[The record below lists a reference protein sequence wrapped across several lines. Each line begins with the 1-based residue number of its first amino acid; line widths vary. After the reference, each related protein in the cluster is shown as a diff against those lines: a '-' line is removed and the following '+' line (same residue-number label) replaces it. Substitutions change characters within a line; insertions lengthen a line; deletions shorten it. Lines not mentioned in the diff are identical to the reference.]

1 MGKILRRVMMVGGAI
16 TPPRI
21 PMDWT
26 WRQMACEVFWNALQ
40 EAGIAIKEV
49 DLVAC
54 NYNDRAIVDSSPGP
68 QIADALGIL
77 PKPVVPIANACAG
90 NGIASYVAWN
100 AIASGRCDV
109 VVSMGF
115 ARSDNYDAMEA
126 MNSQGN
132 YVDYDYMMGLTHINY
147 SSMRDAYYRGKYD
160 VPLQAAGEWAYRCNW
175 YARRN
180 PLAANYDKPMPVLEE
195 LCADTPE
202 ADRDRQA
209 TNRGGVASAMIF
221 VGEDIAH
228 KYTDKPVYF
237 DVAYAFRPPY
247 IGNFFNYPVESMR
260 PYDLAEFPGLMSA
273 AQEAYEIA
281 GIGSKDINMVQV
293 HDLTAYEGM
302 MALEAIG
309 LCEIGKAK
317 EYVLSGGMTLD
328 SRCPINTYGGGPAFG
343 HGSAGSD
350 FQAGVLEN
358 FWQLQGR
365 CGDRQVQNPK
375 VGVNTSYGTHHSLD
389 VIGVVQKGWQE

>member
-1 MGKILRRVMMVGGAI
+1 MMIGGAI

-26 WRQMACEVFWNALQ
+26 WRQMAAEVFWNVLHD
-40 EAGIAIKEV
+40 AGIAIKDV

-54 NYNDRAIVDSSPGP
+54 NYNDRAIMDSSPGS

-115 ARSDNYDAMEA
+115 ARSDNYDAMES

-132 YVDYDYMMGLTHINY
+132 YVDFDYLMGLTHINY
-147 SSMRDAYYRGKYD
+147 GAMRDAYYQQKYE
-160 VPLQAAGEWAYRCNW
+160 VPLEVAGQWAYQCHW
-175 YARRN
+175 YARHN
-180 PLAANYDKPMPVLEE
+180 PLAAAYDKPMPTLEE
-195 LCADTPE
+195 LCEDTPE

-209 TNRGGVASAMIF
+209 TNRGGVASAMVF
-221 VGEDIAH
+221 VGEELATQ
-228 KYTDKPVYF
+228 YTDKPVFF

-247 IGNFFNYPVESMR
+247 IGNHFNYPVDSMR
-260 PYDLAEFPGLMSA
+260 DYDLAEFPGLITA
-273 AQEAYEIA
+273 AQEAYQFA
-281 GIGSKDINMVQV
+281 GISTDDIDLLQI

-302 MALEAIG
+302 MAVEALGI
-309 LCEIGKAK
+309 CEIGKAK
-317 EYVLSGGMTLD
+317 DYVLSGGMTLESD
-328 SRCPINTYGGGPAFG
+328 CPVNTYGGGPAFG

-358 FWQLQGR
+358 YWQIRGEA
-365 CGDRQVQNPK
+365 GDRQASKAN
-375 VGVNTSYGTHHSLD
+375 VGVNSSYGTHHSFD
-389 VIGVVQKGWQE
+389 AVGVVQKGWKSNE

>member
-1 MGKILRRVMMVGGAI
+1 MGTINRRVMMIGGAI

-26 WRQMACEVFWNALQ
+26 WRQMAAEVFVNALQ
-40 EAGIAIKEV
+40 DAGVSVEDV

-54 NYNDRAIVDSSPGP
+54 NYNDRTIVDSSPGA

-77 PKPVVPIANACAG
+77 PRPVIPIANACAG
-90 NGIASYVAWN
+90 NGIASYAAWN

-132 YVDYDYMMGLTHINY
+132 YVDFDYMLGLTHINY
-147 SSMRDAYYRGKYD
+147 GAMRDAYYRQKYD
-160 VPLQAAGEWAYRCNW
+160 VPLEAAGNWAYQCHW

-180 PLAANYDKPMPVLEE
+180 PLAATYGKPMPVLEE
-195 LCADTPE
+195 LCADTLE

-221 VGEDIAH
+221 AGEDVAAR
-228 KYTDKPVYF
+228 YTDKPVVF

-247 IGNFFNYPVESMR
+247 IGNFFHYPVDGMR
-260 PYDLAEFPGLMSA
+260 EYDLAELPGVMIA
-273 AQEAYEIA
+273 AQEAYGVA
-281 GIGSKDINMVQV
+281 GITAEDIDLIQI

-302 MALEAIG
+302 MAVEALGI
-309 LCEIGKAK
+309 CPVGKGK
-317 EYVLSGGMTLD
+317 ELVLSGGMTLD
-328 SRCPINTYGGGPAFG
+328 SDCPINTYGGGPAFG

-358 FWQLQGR
+358 YWQLRGE
-365 CGDRQVQNPK
+365 CGDRQAKDPA

-389 VIGVVQKGWQE
+389 VVGVVQKGW

>member
-1 MGKILRRVMMVGGAI
+1 MGKIQRKVMMVGGAI
-16 TPPRI
+16 TPPGI

-26 WRQMACEVFWNALQ
+26 WRQMAVEVFWNSLKSCR
-40 EAGIAIKEV
+40 IPIKDV

-54 NYNDRAIVDSSPGP
+54 NYNDRAIADSSPGP

-100 AIASGRCDV
+100 AIASGRCDI

-126 MNSQGN
+126 MNTQGN
-132 YVDYDYMMGLTHINY
+132 YVDFDYMLGMTHINY
-147 SSMRDAYYRGKYD
+147 GSMRDAYYRQKYD
-160 VPLQAAGEWAYRCNW
+160 VPLEAAGNWAYMCNW

-180 PLAANYDKPMPVLEE
+180 PLAANYGKPMPVLEE
-195 LCADTPE
+195 LCADTPD

-209 TNRGGVASAMIF
+209 TNRGGVASALVF
-221 VGEDIAH
+221 VGEDLA
-228 KYTDKPVYF
+228 TQFTEKPVVF

-247 IGNFFNYPVESMR
+247 IGNFFNFPVESMQD
-260 PYDLAEFPGLMSA
+260 YDLAEFPGLMVA
-273 AQEAYEIA
+273 AKEAYGLA
-281 GIGSKDINMVQV
+281 GITKDDIDLVQV

-302 MALEAIG
+302 MAIEAAGI
-309 LCEIGKAK
+309 CEIGKSK
-317 EYVLSGGMTLD
+317 EYILTGGMSLD
-328 SRCPINTYGGGPAFG
+328 SKCPINTYGGGPAFG

-358 FWQLQGR
+358 FWQLRGE
-365 CGDRQVQNPK
+365 CGERQVKNAR
-375 VGVNTSYGTHHSLD
+375 VGINTSYGTHHSLD
-389 VIGVVQKGWQE
+389 VIGVVQKGW

>member
-1 MGKILRRVMMVGGAI
+1 MGKIQRKVMMVGGAI
-16 TPPRI
+16 TPPGI

-26 WRQMACEVFWNALQ
+26 WRQMAVEVFWNSLKSCR
-40 EAGIAIKEV
+40 IPIKDV

-54 NYNDRAIVDSSPGP
+54 NYNDRAIADSSPGP

-100 AIASGRCDV
+100 AIASGRCDI

-126 MNSQGN
+126 MNTQGN
-132 YVDYDYMMGLTHINY
+132 YVDFDYMLGMTHINY
-147 SSMRDAYYRGKYD
+147 GSMRDAYYRQKYD
-160 VPLQAAGEWAYRCNW
+160 VPLEAAGNWAYMCNW

-180 PLAANYDKPMPVLEE
+180 PLAANYGKPMPVLEE
-195 LCADTPE
+195 LCADTPD

-209 TNRGGVASAMIF
+209 TNRGGVASALVF
-221 VGEDIAH
+221 VGEELA
-228 KYTDKPVYF
+228 TQFTEKPVVF

-247 IGNFFNYPVESMR
+247 IGNFFNFPVESMQD
-260 PYDLAEFPGLMSA
+260 YDLAEFPGLMVA
-273 AQEAYEIA
+273 AKEAYGLA
-281 GIGSKDINMVQV
+281 GITKDDIDLVQV

-302 MALEAIG
+302 MAIEAAGI
-309 LCEIGKAK
+309 CEIGKSK
-317 EYVLSGGMTLD
+317 EYILTGGMSLD
-328 SRCPINTYGGGPAFG
+328 SKCPINTYGGGPAFG

-358 FWQLQGR
+358 FWQLRGE
-365 CGDRQVQNPK
+365 CGERQVKNAR
-375 VGVNTSYGTHHSLD
+375 VGINTSYGTHHSLD
-389 VIGVVQKGWQE
+389 VIGVVQKGW

>member
-1 MGKILRRVMMVGGAI
+1 MGKITRRVMMVGGAI
-16 TPPRI
+16 TAPRV

-26 WRQMACEVFWNALQ
+26 WRQMITEVFWQSLQ
-40 EAGIAIKEV
+40 ETGIKIPEV

-54 NYNDRAIVDSSPGP
+54 NYNDRAIIDSSPGP

-100 AIASGRCDV
+100 AIASGRCDI

-115 ARSDNYDAMEA
+115 ARADNYDAMEA

-132 YVDYDYMMGLTHINY
+132 YVDYDYMMGMTHINY
-147 SSMRDAYYRGKYD
+147 GAMRDAYYRQKYC
-160 VPLQAAGEWAYRCNW
+160 VPLEAAGQWAYQCNW

-180 PLAANYDKPMPVLEE
+180 PLAAEYTKPMPVLKD

-202 ADRDRQA
+202 AERDRQA
-209 TNRGGVASAMIF
+209 TNRGGVASALVL
-221 VGEDIAH
+221 VGEDIARRF
-228 KYTDKPVYF
+228 TEKPVYF

-247 IGNFFNYPVESMR
+247 IGNFFHYPVESMR
-260 PYDLAEFPGLMSA
+260 DYDLAELPGLMTA
-273 AQEAYEIA
+273 AQEAYQYSGVTA
-281 GIGSKDINMVQV
+281 KDVDVVQV
-293 HDLTAYEGM
+293 HDLTAFEGM

-309 LCEIGKAK
+309 LCEVGQAK
-317 EYVLSGGMTLD
+317 DYILSGGMAID
-328 SRCPINTYGGGPAFG
+328 SRCPVNTYGGGIAFG

-358 FWQLQGR
+358 FWQIQGR
-365 CGDRQVQNPK
+365 CGERQLADPK

-389 VIGVVQKGWQE
+389 VAGVVQKGW

>member
-1 MGKILRRVMMVGGAI
+1 MGKILRRVMMVGGYI
-16 TPPRI
+16 TPPGI
-21 PMDWT
+21 PMSWT
-26 WRQMACEVFWNALQ
+26 WRQMAAEAFWHALQ
-40 EAGIAIKEV
+40 DAQIPIKDV

-54 NYNDRAIVDSSPGP
+54 NYNDRAIADSSPGP
-68 QIADALGIL
+68 QIADALGFL

-126 MNSQGN
+126 MNTQGN
-132 YVDYDYMMGLTHINY
+132 YVDYDYMLGLTHINY
-147 SSMRDAYYRGKYD
+147 GALRDAYYRRKYD
-160 VPLQAAGEWAYRCNW
+160 VPLAAAGQWAYQCNW

-180 PLAANYDKPMPVLEE
+180 PLAASYGKPMPVLEE

-202 ADRDRQA
+202 AERDRQA
-209 TNRGGVASAMIF
+209 TNRGGVASAMVF
-221 VGEDIAH
+221 VGEELAH
-228 KYTDKPVYF
+228 RYTAQPVFF
-237 DVAYAFRPPY
+237 DVAYALRPPY

-260 PYDLAEFPGLMSA
+260 DYDLAELPGLMAA
-273 AQEAYEIA
+273 AQEAYAMA
-281 GIGSKDINMVQV
+281 GIRPADVDVVQV

-309 LCEIGKAK
+309 VCGLGEGK

-328 SRCPINTYGGGPAFG
+328 SRRPINTYGGGPAFG

-358 FWQLQGR
+358 YWQLTGQAGE
-365 CGDRQVQNPK
+365 RQVK
-375 VGVNTSYGTHHSLD
+375 DARVGVNTSYGTHHSLD
-389 VIGVVQKGWQE
+389 AVGVVRRMK

>member
-1 MGKILRRVMMVGGAI
+1 MGKILRKVVMIGGAI
-16 TPPRI
+16 TPPNV

-26 WRQMACEVFWNALQ
+26 WRQIAVEAFWNALE
-40 EAGIAIKEV
+40 EAGVELGEV

-54 NYNDRAIVDSSPGP
+54 NYNDRAIADSSPGP
-68 QIADALGIL
+68 QIADALGFI

-109 VVSMGF
+109 VVSLGF

-132 YVDYDYMMGLTHINY
+132 YVDFDYMLGLTHINY
-147 SSMRDAYYRGKYD
+147 NTMRAAYYRRKYG
-160 VPLQAAGEWAYRCNW
+160 VPLEAAGHWAYQCHW

-180 PLAANYDKPMPVLEE
+180 PLAVLYGKPMPLLDD

-202 ADRDRQA
+202 AERDRQA
-209 TNRGGVASAMIF
+209 TNRGGVASAMVF
-221 VGEDIAH
+221 VGEELAH

-237 DVAYAFRPPY
+237 DVAYAFSPPY
-247 IGNFFNYPVESMR
+247 VGNFFHYPVEGMKE
-260 PYDLAEFPGLMSA
+260 YDLAEFSGLMMA
-273 AQEAYEIA
+273 AKEAYHLT
-281 GIGSKDINMVQV
+281 GIQPEQIDLVQV
-293 HDLTAYEGM
+293 HDLSAYDGM

-309 LCEIGKAK
+309 LCEVGQAK
-317 EYVLSGGMTLD
+317 EYILNGGMTLE
-328 SRCPINTYGGGPAFG
+328 SRCPVNTYGGGIAFG

-350 FQAGVLEN
+350 FQIGVLEN
-358 FWQLQGR
+358 YWQVLGK
-365 CGDRQVQNPK
+365 CGERQVK
-375 VGVNTSYGTHHSLD
+375 DVRVAVNTAYGTHHSLD
-389 VIGVVQKGWQE
+389 VVGVIRKGW

>member
-1 MGKILRRVMMVGGAI
+1 MGKINRRVMMVGGTI
-16 TPPRI
+16 TPPNI

-26 WRQMACEVFWNALQ
+26 WRQMAAEVFWNVLKDAN
-40 EAGIAIKEV
+40 IPVKDV

-54 NYNDRAIVDSSPGP
+54 NYNDRAIADSSPGP

-77 PKPVVPIANACAG
+77 PKPVIPITNACAG
-90 NGIASYVAWN
+90 NGIASYAAWN

-126 MNSQGN
+126 MNTQGN
-132 YVDYDYMMGLTHINY
+132 YVDFDYMMGMTHINY
-147 SSMRDAYYRGKYD
+147 GAMRDSYYRRKYD
-160 VPLQAAGEWAYRCNW
+160 VPLEAAGNWAYQCNW

-180 PLAANYDKPMPVLEE
+180 PLAANFSKPMPVLEE
-195 LCADTPE
+195 LCANTPD

-221 VGEDIAH
+221 VGEDVARR
-228 KYTDKPVYF
+228 YTDKPVFF

-247 IGNFFNYPVESMR
+247 IGNFFNYPVESMKD
-260 PYDLAEFPGLMSA
+260 YDLAELPGLMYA
-273 AQEAYEIA
+273 AKEAYGIA
-281 GIGSKDINMVQV
+281 GIKKEDVNMVQV

-302 MALEAIG
+302 MAIEAIG
-309 LCEIGKAK
+309 VCDVGKGK
-317 EYVLSGGMTLD
+317 DYVLSGGMTLD
-328 SRCPINTYGGGPAFG
+328 SKCPINTYGGGPAFG

-358 FWQLQGR
+358 YWQIIGKV
-365 CGDRQVQNPK
+365 GERQVKDAK

-389 VIGVVQKGWQE
+389 VVGVVQKGW

>member
-1 MGKILRRVMMVGGAI
+1 MVGGYI
-16 TPPRI
+16 TPPSI
-21 PMDWT
+21 PMSWT
-26 WRQMACEVFWNALQ
+26 WRQMAAEVFWTALQ
-40 EAGIAIKEV
+40 DAHVPIKAV

-54 NYNDRAIVDSSPGP
+54 NYNDRAIADSSPGP

-77 PKPVVPIANACAG
+77 PRPVVPITNACAG

-126 MNSQGN
+126 MNTQGN
-132 YVDYDYMMGLTHINY
+132 YVDYDYAMGLTHINY
-147 SSMRDAYYRGKYD
+147 GAIRDAYYRRKYD
-160 VPLQAAGEWAYRCNW
+160 VPLEAAAQWAYQCNW

-180 PLAANYDKPMPVLEE
+180 PLAANYGKPMPVLED
-195 LCADTPE
+195 LCADTGE

-209 TNRGGVASAMIF
+209 TNRGGVASAMVF
-221 VGEDIAH
+221 VGEEVARRYSDQ
-228 KYTDKPVYF
+228 PVFF

-247 IGNFFNYPVESMR
+247 IGNFFHYPVEGMKD
-260 PYDLAEFPGLMSA
+260 YDLAELPGLMA
-273 AQEAYEIA
+273 AAREAFEIA
-281 GIGSKDINMVQV
+281 GITRDDINVVQV

-302 MALEAIG
+302 MAIEALGVCG
-309 LCEIGKAK
+309 LGQGKR
-317 EYVLSGGMTLD
+317 YVLSGGMTLA
-328 SRCPINTYGGGPAFG
+328 SKCPINTYGGGPAFG

-358 FWQLQGR
+358 YWQLTGQAGE
-365 CGDRQVQNPK
+365 RQAQAAQ

-389 VIGVVQKGWQE
+389 VVGVVRRGW

>member
-1 MGKILRRVMMVGGAI
+1 MGTINRRVMMIGGAI

-26 WRQMACEVFWNALQ
+26 WRQMAAEVFVNALQ
-40 EAGIAIKEV
+40 DAGVSVEDV

-54 NYNDRAIVDSSPGP
+54 NYNDRTIVDSSPGA

-77 PKPVVPIANACAG
+77 PRPVIPIANACAG
-90 NGIASYVAWN
+90 NGIASYAAWN

-132 YVDYDYMMGLTHINY
+132 YVDFDYMLGLTHINY
-147 SSMRDAYYRGKYD
+147 GAMRDAYYRQKYD
-160 VPLQAAGEWAYRCNW
+160 VPLEAAGNWAYQCHW

-180 PLAANYDKPMPVLEE
+180 PLAATYGKPMPVLEE
-195 LCADTPE
+195 LCADTLE

-221 VGEDIAH
+221 AGEDVAAR
-228 KYTDKPVYF
+228 YTDKPVVF

-247 IGNFFNYPVESMR
+247 IGNFFHYPVDGMR
-260 PYDLAEFPGLMSA
+260 EYDLAELPGVMIA
-273 AQEAYEIA
+273 AQEAYGVA
-281 GIGSKDINMVQV
+281 GITAEDIDLIKI

-302 MALEAIG
+302 MAVEALGI
-309 LCEIGKAK
+309 CPVGKGK
-317 EYVLSGGMTLD
+317 ELVLSGGMTLD
-328 SRCPINTYGGGPAFG
+328 SDCPINTYGGGPAFG

-358 FWQLQGR
+358 YWQLRGE
-365 CGDRQVQNPK
+365 CGDRQAKDPA

-389 VIGVVQKGWQE
+389 VVGVVQKGW

>member
-1 MGKILRRVMMVGGAI
+1 MGKIQRKVMMVGGAI
-16 TPPRI
+16 TPPGI

-26 WRQMACEVFWNALQ
+26 WRQMAVEVFWNSLKSCR
-40 EAGIAIKEV
+40 IPIKDV

-54 NYNDRAIVDSSPGP
+54 NYNDRAIADSSPGP

-100 AIASGRCDV
+100 AIASGRCDI

-126 MNSQGN
+126 MNTQGN
-132 YVDYDYMMGLTHINY
+132 YVDFDYMLGMTHINY
-147 SSMRDAYYRGKYD
+147 GSMRDAYYRQKYD
-160 VPLQAAGEWAYRCNW
+160 VPLEAAGNWAYMCNW

-180 PLAANYDKPMPVLEE
+180 PLAANYGKPMPVLEE
-195 LCADTPE
+195 LCADTPD

-209 TNRGGVASAMIF
+209 TNRGGVASALVF
-221 VGEDIAH
+221 VGEELA
-228 KYTDKPVYF
+228 TQFTEKPVVF

-247 IGNFFNYPVESMR
+247 IGNFFNFPVESMQD
-260 PYDLAEFPGLMSA
+260 YDLAEFPGLMVA
-273 AQEAYEIA
+273 AKEAYGLA
-281 GIGSKDINMVQV
+281 GITKDDIDLVQV

-302 MALEAIG
+302 MAIEAAGI
-309 LCEIGKAK
+309 CEIGKSK
-317 EYVLSGGMTLD
+317 DYILTGGMSLD
-328 SRCPINTYGGGPAFG
+328 SKCPINTYGGGPAFG

-358 FWQLQGR
+358 FWQLRGE
-365 CGDRQVQNPK
+365 CGERQVKNAR
-375 VGVNTSYGTHHSLD
+375 VGINTSYGTHHSLD
-389 VIGVVQKGWQE
+389 VIGIVQKGW

>member
-1 MGKILRRVMMVGGAI
+1 MGKITRRVMMIGGFI
-16 TPPRI
+16 TPPKI
-21 PMDWT
+21 PMEWT
-26 WRQMACEVFWNALQ
+26 WRQMATEAFWNAIKD
-40 EAGIAIKEV
+40 AGVEIDDV
-49 DLVAC
+49 DMVAC
-54 NYNDRAIVDSSPGP
+54 NYNDRTIVDSSPGP

-77 PKPVVPIANACAG
+77 PKPVVPITNACAG

-132 YVDYDYMMGLTHINY
+132 YVDFDYMLGLTHINY
-147 SSMRDAYYRGKYD
+147 GSIRDAYYRQKYD
-160 VPLQAAGEWAYRCNW
+160 VPVEAAGNWAYQCHW
-175 YARRN
+175 YAQRN
-180 PLAANYDKPMPVLEE
+180 PLAATYGKAMPTLEE
-195 LCADTPE
+195 LCADTLE

-209 TNRGGVASAMIF
+209 TNRGGVSSAMVF
-221 VGEDIAH
+221 VGEEIAH

-247 IGNFFNYPVESMR
+247 IGNFFNYPVDSMR
-260 PYDLAEFPGLMSA
+260 EYDLAEFPGLISA
-273 AQEAYEIA
+273 SQEAYHFA
-281 GIGSKDINMVQV
+281 GISTQDIDIVQI

-302 MALEAIG
+302 MAIEALGI
-309 LCEIGKAK
+309 CEMGKGK
-317 EYVLSGGMTLD
+317 EYVLSGGMKID
-328 SRCPINTYGGGPAFG
+328 SNCPVNTYGGGPAFG

-358 FWQLQGR
+358 YWQILGI
-365 CGDRQVQNPK
+365 CEDRQVENPS
-375 VGVNTSYGTHHSLD
+375 VGVNSSYGTHHSLD
-389 VIGVVQKGWQE
+389 VVGVVQKG

>member
-1 MGKILRRVMMVGGAI
+1 MGKINRRVMMVGGTI
-16 TPPRI
+16 TPPGI

-26 WRQMACEVFWNALQ
+26 WRQMAAEVFWKALKDVN
-40 EAGIAIKEV
+40 IPIKNV

-54 NYNDRAIVDSSPGP
+54 NYNDRAIADSSPGP

-126 MNSQGN
+126 MNTQGN
-132 YVDYDYMMGLTHINY
+132 YVDFDYMMGMTHINY
-147 SSMRDAYYRGKYD
+147 GSMRDAYYRRKYD
-160 VPLQAAGEWAYRCNW
+160 VPIAAAGQWAYQCNW

-180 PLAANYDKPMPVLEE
+180 PLAANYNKPMPVLDE

-221 VGEDIAH
+221 VGEELAKH
-228 KYTDKPVYF
+228 YTDKPVLF

-247 IGNFFNYPVESMR
+247 IGNFFNYPVDSMKD
-260 PYDLAEFPGLMSA
+260 YDLAELPGLMEA
-273 AQEAYEIA
+273 AREAYGIA
-281 GIGSKDINMVQV
+281 GIQKEDVDLVQV
-293 HDLTAYEGM
+293 HDLTGYEGM
-302 MALEAIG
+302 MAIEAIG
-309 LCEIGKAK
+309 VCGLGQGKD
-317 EYVLSGGMTLD
+317 YVLSGGMSLE
-328 SRCPINTYGGGPAFG
+328 SHCPINTYGGGPAFG

-358 FWQLQGR
+358 FWQITGQAGE
-365 CGDRQVQNPK
+365 RQVKNAR

-389 VIGVVQKGWQE
+389 VVGVVQKGW